1 MKRHAN
7 SLDGDEN
14 GQENEKKSK
23 HTLESDEE
31 IDEDENGGRMDEA
44 ELKIGQEPETI
55 GHDGDIVIT
64 PFNMREE
71 LEEDGHFDAS
81 GTFIFKKTNEAG
93 DNWLEDIDW
102 SEVRRHEEQSDKVGD
117 AARSAPAVNAVAEEE
132 ALPEATT
139 EQQTDLYQQI
149 ASFLQPGET
158 VLRALRR
165 LGPTKSA
172 TQRQRERNWIRRKD
186 GTTATNAAKKILTPE
201 EAAKAEAFAKLTE
214 LANDLLGSG
223 DFDIYQKTKEVLED
237 VVTTRNQR
245 NDDESELD
253 ALGAAIDG
261 EADLEPSNGDGEEKT
276 SESPSTKWLVKRAK
290 SAESDAEIEGPYEE
304 SVLREWLN
312 TKPSHASEIFVK
324 RQDVKGEEFRQ
335 LSTVDFS
342 K

>member
-1 MKRHAN
+1 MKRHGSAV
-7 SLDGDEN
+7 DEGEN

-31 IDEDENGGRMDEA
+31 IDEDEKGGRMNDS
-44 ELKIGQEPETI
+44 ELAVGQEPETI

-93 DNWLEDIDW
+93 DNWLEDVDW
-102 SEVRRHEEQSDKVGD
+102 SEVRRHEEQSGKVD
-117 AARSAPAVNAVAEEE
+117 DPARSAPAVNPVAEEE

-139 EQQTDLYQQI
+139 EQQTDLYQRI

-172 TQRQRERNWIRRKD
+172 AQRQRERNWIRRKD
-186 GTTATNAAKKILTPE
+186 GTTVADAAKKVQTPE
-201 EAAKAEAFAKLTE
+201 EVAKAEAFAKLTE

-223 DFDIYQKTKEVLED
+223 DFDIYQKTKEILED
-237 VVTTRNQR
+237 VVTIRNRR

-253 ALGAAIDG
+253 ALGAAIDNETG
-261 EADLEPSNGDGEEKT
+261 LELSSGDGELKS
-276 SESPSTKWLVKRAK
+276 SEPPPAKWLVKRAK

-312 TKPSHASEIFVK
+312 ARPSHVSEIFVK
-324 RQDVKGEEFRQ
+324 RQDAKDEEFRQ
-335 LSTVDFS
+335 LLTINF

>member
-1 MKRHAN
+1 MKRHAD

-31 IDEDENGGRMDEA
+31 IDEDEKGGRMDEA

-102 SEVRRHEEQSDKVGD
+102 SEVRRHEEQSDKIGD
-117 AARSAPAVNAVAEEE
+117 TARSTPAVNAVAEEE

-165 LGPTKSA
+165 LGPTKST

-186 GTTATNAAKKILTPE
+186 GTTATNAAKKIQTPE
-201 EAAKAEAFAKLTE
+201 EA
-214 LANDLLGSG
+214 
-223 DFDIYQKTKEVLED
+223 
-237 VVTTRNQR
+237 
-245 NDDESELD
+245 
-253 ALGAAIDG
+253 
-261 EADLEPSNGDGEEKT
+261 
-276 SESPSTKWLVKRAK
+276 
-290 SAESDAEIEGPYEE
+290 
-304 SVLREWLN
+304 
-312 TKPSHASEIFVK
+312 
-324 RQDVKGEEFRQ
+324 
-335 LSTVDFS
+335 
-342 K
+342 